1 MLFSHHH
8 HHHDRHHHHHHHA
21 RNHNNWEVSG
31 DSFPQGSSTN
41 SGYKYFLDPPNS
53 VRKNNEKATVCVK
66 LGDKEICSESVDA
79 VTEEFIKLEHKKF
92 G

>member
-1 MLFSHHH
+1 M
-8 HHHDRHHHHHHHA
+8 
-21 RNHNNWEVSG
+21 
-31 DSFPQGSSTN
+31 
-41 SGYKYFLDPPNS
+41 
-53 VRKNNEKATVCVK
+53 RKNNEKATVCVK